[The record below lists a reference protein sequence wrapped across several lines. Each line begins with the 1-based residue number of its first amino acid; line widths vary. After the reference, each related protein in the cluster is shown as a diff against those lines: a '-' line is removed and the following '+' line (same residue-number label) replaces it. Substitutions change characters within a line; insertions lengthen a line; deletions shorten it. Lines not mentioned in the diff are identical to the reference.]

1 MLINIPLI
9 PADIG
14 TEKCLFLKQFKRTIK
29 DGHSVSGLMVF
40 SVLRPKRPDQ
50 KDRGLP
56 RSYEFS
62 YDHILNHDI
71 SSSSDRRETKHSSL
85 DSP

>member
-1 MLINIPLI
+1 MN
-9 PADIG
+9 G
-14 TEKCLFLKQFKRTIK
+14 KKLFGVMSLDLWYLDK

-71 SSSSDRRETKHSSL
+71 SSSSDRRETKHSLL

>member
-1 MLINIPLI
+1 MV
-9 PADIG
+9 
-14 TEKCLFLKQFKRTIK
+14 TEEVPSGGPVYVGIIRQRLNTK

-40 SVLRPKRPDQ
+40 SVLRLKRLDQ
-50 KDRGLP
+50 KDRGLL

-71 SSSSDRRETKHSSL
+71 SSSSDRRETKHSLL
-85 DSP
+85 DSL